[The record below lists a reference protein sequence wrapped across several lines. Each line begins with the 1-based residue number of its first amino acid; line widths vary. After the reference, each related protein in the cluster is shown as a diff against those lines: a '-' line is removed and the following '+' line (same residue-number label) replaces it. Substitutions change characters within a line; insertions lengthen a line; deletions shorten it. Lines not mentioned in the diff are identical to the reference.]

1 MIPRLPTIHMFW
13 MGERLSTLERL
24 SMRSFRAHGHHVRL
38 WSYTPF
44 SDLPAGVEA
53 SDAGGILPRTFADP
67 WIRSGVPA
75 AYLSEAFR
83 HAVLAREG
91 GIWSDADVVCLKPFV
106 FDAPIL
112 VGRED
117 DRLLGSC
124 VLGFPAGHE
133 AVCALAAAAARPW
146 AHAPWDDTRTA
157 LLKRMGRVRYVGRPL
172 AALRALRW
180 GAVGH
185 RTVTPAFA
193 HYGLMGYALPPS
205 AFCPIPYTRM
215 VTILDGE
222 AKFAAL
228 TDSYAVHLWSALW
241 GIHGVGRDETRASG
255 CLLEQL
261 KEVYL

>member
-1 MIPRLPTIHMFW
+1 MIPPLPTIHMFW

-24 SMRSFRAHGHHVRL
+24 SMRSFLAHGHHVRL
-38 WSYTPF
+38 WSYAPF
-44 SDLPAGVEA
+44 SNLPAGVEA
-53 SDAGGILPRTFADP
+53 SDAGEILPRTFADP

-83 HAVLAREG
+83 HAVLAKEG
-91 GIWSDADVVCLKPFV
+91 GIWADADVVCLKPFV
-106 FDAPIL
+106 FDAPIVL
-112 VGRED
+112 GRED

-124 VLGFPAGHE
+124 VLGFPVGYE

-146 AHAPWDDTRTA
+146 EHAPWDDTRTA

-172 AALRALRW
+172 AALRALGW

-193 HYGLMGYALPPS
+193 HYGLMGYAHPPS

-215 VTILDGE
+215 ITLLDGE
-222 AKFAAL
+222 AKLAAL
-228 TDSYAVHLWSALW
+228 TDSYAVHLWHQLW
-241 GIHGVGRDETRASG
+241 APYGQAYDQARPPDT
-255 CLLEQL
+255 LLEQL
-261 KEVYL
+261 KALYL